1 MFLIESWVGV
11 FYFSSSFSLQ
21 HYSSLLSPPSQDLL
35 LGRFCCSCFWS
46 KGWPSISTRALL
58 IRPFI
63 VFQSTFILSITL
75 TMASGR
81 GLTFQILIGLP
92 LDTLIRGY
100 HLSLAP
106 LFCFINIYVQFK
118 SLLAILTFLTMT
130 QNLTSLPRIFS
141 LNIELIIRI
150 VDMTSLLL

>member
-1 MFLIESWVGV
+1 MTS
-11 FYFSSSFSLQ
+11 
-21 HYSSLLSPPSQDLL
+21 
-35 LGRFCCSCFWS
+35 
-46 KGWPSISTRALL
+46 GW
-58 IRPFI
+58 
-63 VFQSTFILSITL
+63 
-75 TMASGR
+75 

-100 HLSLAP
+100 RLSLAL

-118 SLLAILTFLTMT
+118 SLLATLTFFTMT

-141 LNIELIIRI
+141 LNIELIIGI

>member
-1 MFLIESWVGV
+1 MTA
-11 FYFSSSFSLQ
+11 
-21 HYSSLLSPPSQDLL
+21 
-35 LGRFCCSCFWS
+35 
-46 KGWPSISTRALL
+46 GW
-58 IRPFI
+58 
-63 VFQSTFILSITL
+63 
-75 TMASGR
+75 

-100 HLSLAP
+100 PLLLAL

-141 LNIELIIRI
+141 LNIELITGI